1 MVEDDAAA
9 KKAERAKRFGL
20 DQASITK
27 SLDSAL
33 PERSLKRRGQ
43 TDESGG
49 RKRQDRHA
57 NAGANANANN
67 NRRGRGG
74 RQGRTAGGR
83 NGGGVSK
90 TGGSFMDDPAEKAK
104 AEARAKRFG
113 AA

>member
-1 MVEDDAAA
+1 MVQDDNAA

-20 DQASITK
+20 DEASLAK

-43 TDESGG
+43 NDESAG
-49 RKRQDRHA
+49 RKRQDRH
-57 NAGANANANN
+57 GNANANN
-67 NRRGRGG
+67 NANNRRGRG
-74 RQGRTAGGR
+74 RQGRTGGGR
-83 NGGGVSK
+83 NEGGVAK
-90 TGGSFMDDPAEKAK
+90 TGGSLLDDPAEKAK